1 MQITMDLDNNNV
13 PTLDQQINDLMNR
26 FNFAR
31 VLQVMQAIN
40 WTWRGQ
46 AVNLDDLKSTA
57 MELMDQ
63 AVRHYRANDGRR
75 AQVSTGGFAARVEET
90 DKGARLTLTFSVE
103 SVDAYMY

>member
-1 MQITMDLDNNNV
+1 MQITMDLDNTV
-13 PTLDQQINDLMNR
+13 PTLYQQENDIMNR

-31 VLQVMQAIN
+31 CLQVMQAIN

-46 AVNLDDLKSTA
+46 AVDIDDLKSTA
-57 MELMDQ
+57 TELMDQ
-63 AVRHYRANDGRR
+63 AIRHYQTNVGRW

>member
-1 MQITMDLDNNNV
+1 MQITMDLDSTV
-13 PTLDQQINDLMNR
+13 PTLDSQLNDIMNR

-31 VLQVMQAIN
+31 VLQVMHAIN

-46 AVNLDDLKSTA
+46 TVDLDDLKSTA

-63 AVRHYRANDGRR
+63 AVRHYNTNDGRW
-75 AQVSTGGFAARVEET
+75 AMVATGGFTARVEEI
-90 DKGARLTLTFSVE
+90 DAGPRLSLTFSVE